1 MIFKDIHITWNAL
14 IIASWFHKI
23 MLQDYRGVPVLLAIK
38 NWTKNNLM
46 IILVFSKVAS
56 LNPQKN

>member
-46 IILVFSKVAS
+46 II
-56 LNPQKN
+56 